1 MVFSSF
7 INNVF
12 TKTKAYFSGM
22 NWRNT
27 LLFLLF
33 LILAA
38 IFWMMLFFQNDIE
51 ATYKIPVKYS
61 NVPNDVVFDH
71 PLPQDIEI
79 RVGDKGSEIFRYTF
93 LLRDSLDI
101 DVQKYHNERV
111 NNLQGTE
118 LMQLIRQKLFKSS
131 TLTAYYPS
139 HISLDVSKLHQKTLQ
154 VVFDGEIAT
163 GRSNLIADE
172 YTIEPKTVIA
182 YGSKTQ
188 LEEIENAPTEYSL
201 FNNLKATSLFQ
212 VNIKPVEGVKF
223 VPKAVDIYIPI
234 NEYTERKFE
243 IPITVINVPSGIDV
257 KFFPSSTDV
266 SFSVTL
272 EDYKRISQDDFAIVL
287 DYNSFYKNENGRV
300 ELSLTTEP
308 ESIRNAK
315 LSTQS
320 VEFLLEKGN

>member
-1 MVFSSF
+1 
-7 INNVF
+7 
-12 TKTKAYFSGM
+12 M

-243 IPITVINVPSGIDV
+243 IPVTVINVPGGIDV

>member
-243 IPITVINVPSGIDV
+243 IPITVINVPGGIDV

-300 ELSLTTEP
+300 ELSLTT
-308 ESIRNAK
+308 
-315 LSTQS
+315 
-320 VEFLLEKGN
+320 

>member
-243 IPITVINVPSGIDV
+243 IPVTVINVPGGIDV

>member
-1 MVFSSF
+1 
-7 INNVF
+7 
-12 TKTKAYFSGM
+12 M

-243 IPITVINVPSGIDV
+243 IPITVINVPGGIDV

>member
-1 MVFSSF
+1 MVFTSL
-7 INNVF
+7 INNVI
-12 TKTKAYFSGM
+12 TKVKAYFSGM
-22 NWRNT
+22 DWRNT
-27 LLFLLF
+27 LLFFLF
-33 LILAA
+33 LVLAA
-38 IFWMMLFFQNDIE
+38 IFWLMLFFQNDIE
-51 ATYKIPVKYS
+51 ATYKIPIKYS

-71 PLPQDIEI
+71 PLPQDLEI

-101 DVQKYHNERV
+101 DVQKYHSERI

-139 HISLDVSKLHQKTLQ
+139 HISLDVSKLHQKSLD

-163 GRSNLIADE
+163 GRSNLVADD
-172 YTIEPKTVIA
+172 YTIEPKKVVA
-182 YGSKTQ
+182 YGSKAQ
-188 LEEIENAPTEYSL
+188 LEEIENALTEYSL

-212 VNIKPVEGVKF
+212 IKIKPIEGIKF
-223 VPKAVDIYIPI
+223 VPSTVDIYIPI

-243 IPITVINVPSGIDV
+243 IPITVKNVPEGIDV

-272 EDYKRISQDDFAIVL
+272 EEYKKISQDDFAVLL
-287 DYNSFYKNENGRV
+287 DYNTFHQNENGRV
-300 ELSLTTEP
+300 ELILTTEP
-308 ESIRNAK
+308 ASVINTK

>member
-1 MVFSSF
+1 M
-7 INNVF
+7 
-12 TKTKAYFSGM
+12 
-22 NWRNT
+22 
-27 LLFLLF
+27 
-33 LILAA
+33 
-38 IFWMMLFFQNDIE
+38 
-51 ATYKIPVKYS
+51 
-61 NVPNDVVFDH
+61 
-71 PLPQDIEI
+71 
-79 RVGDKGSEIFRYTF
+79 
-93 LLRDSLDI
+93 
-101 DVQKYHNERV
+101 
-111 NNLQGTE
+111 
-118 LMQLIRQKLFKSS
+118 
-131 TLTAYYPS
+131 
-139 HISLDVSKLHQKTLQ
+139 
-154 VVFDGEIAT
+154 
-163 GRSNLIADE
+163 
-172 YTIEPKTVIA
+172 
-182 YGSKTQ
+182 
-188 LEEIENAPTEYSL
+188 EEIENAPTEYSL

-243 IPITVINVPSGIDV
+243 IPITVINVPGGIDV

>member
-1 MVFSSF
+1 M
-7 INNVF
+7 
-12 TKTKAYFSGM
+12 
-22 NWRNT
+22 
-27 LLFLLF
+27 
-33 LILAA
+33 
-38 IFWMMLFFQNDIE
+38 
-51 ATYKIPVKYS
+51 
-61 NVPNDVVFDH
+61 PNDVVFDH
-71 PLPQDIEI
+71 PLPQDLEI

-101 DVQKYHNERV
+101 DVQKYHSERI

-139 HISLDVSKLHQKTLQ
+139 HISLDVSKLHQKSLD

-163 GRSNLIADE
+163 GRSNLVADD
-172 YTIEPKTVIA
+172 YTIEPKKVVA
-182 YGSKTQ
+182 YGSKAQ
-188 LEEIENAPTEYSL
+188 LEEIENALTEYSL

-212 VNIKPVEGVKF
+212 IKIKPIEGIKF
-223 VPKAVDIYIPI
+223 VPSTVDIYIPI

-243 IPITVINVPSGIDV
+243 IPITVKNVPEGIDV

-272 EDYKRISQDDFAIVL
+272 EEYKKISQDDFAVLL
-287 DYNSFYKNENGRV
+287 DYNTFHQNENGRV
-300 ELSLTTEP
+300 ELILTTEP
-308 ESIRNAK
+308 ASVINTK

>member
-12 TKTKAYFSGM
+12 TKIKAYFSGM

-243 IPITVINVPSGIDV
+243 IPITVINVPGGIDV